1 MSLGTL
7 SSRPIG
13 PLGPYLVANLGL
25 NLGAFFSNYLEIA
38 LVTISL
44 LDPIALRVL
53 RAYIGS
59 IGLNRTTL
67 LPIRASF

>member
-25 NLGAFFSNYLEIA
+25 NLGALSSNYLGTA
-38 LVTISL
+38 LVAISL
-44 LDPIALRVL
+44 LGPIALGAL
-53 RAYIGS
+53 GAYIGS
-59 IGLNRTTL
+59 IGLNKTTL